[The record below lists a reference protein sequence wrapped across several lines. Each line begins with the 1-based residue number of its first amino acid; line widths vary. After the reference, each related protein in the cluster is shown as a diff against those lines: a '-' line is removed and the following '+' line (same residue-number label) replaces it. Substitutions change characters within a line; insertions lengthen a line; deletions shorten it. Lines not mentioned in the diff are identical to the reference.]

1 MQEPSNSGIYIPQ
14 CCHVSH
20 PTNKPVISVFSSL
33 DFQTVNSFLQNN
45 FSPTCAAVGE
55 AAFAESKFDK
65 YSIAPDEYVC
75 DACPRGYA
83 GSHCERSVIHRDGNL
98 AIQ

>member
-1 MQEPSNSGIYIPQ
+1 ME
-14 CCHVSH
+14 
-20 PTNKPVISVFSSL
+20 
-33 DFQTVNSFLQNN
+33 D
-45 FSPTCAAVGE
+45 

-83 GSHCERSVIHRDGNL
+83 GSHCERYYVRK
-98 AIQ
+98 AIGKQLHSRFLSLPKFPDVPTVTTATR